1 MARIEGGLSGMSTHK
16 PLVILKTGRKI
27 PSLDAIAGDY
37 EDWIAAG
44 MGWEPDVVRVID
56 PGNGEALPPLDSVA
70 GIAITGSGSMV
81 TERADW
87 MLRTAEWL
95 ADAVRREVPV
105 LGICFGHQ
113 LLAYALGGEV
123 DYNPRGVEV
132 GTVEVTLADA
142 AAVDPLFSVLPK
154 RLWAQLSHRQSV
166 RALPPGATLLGASE
180 MEPHQG
186 FAFGPCAW
194 GVQFHPEFDERIIAH
209 FVRYYREIL
218 AEEGRSTEDLLTAI
232 RPAPE
237 SQALLK
243 RFGEWV
249 LKARGHP
256 ER

>member
-1 MARIEGGLSGMSTHK
+1 MTARK
-16 PLVILKTGRKI
+16 PLLILKTGRKI
-27 PSLDAIAGDY
+27 DSLDPIPGDY

-44 MGWEPDVVRVID
+44 MGWEREAVRVID
-56 PGNGEALPPLDSVA
+56 TAAGGPYPEPAEVA

-81 TERADW
+81 SEQAPWMRKTADW
-87 MLRTAEWL
+87 LVE
-95 ADAVRREVPV
+95 AVQQEVPV

-113 LLAYALGGEV
+113 LLAHALGGRV

-132 GTVEVTLADA
+132 GTVEVRLAEA
-142 AAVDPLFSVLPK
+142 ATRDPLFSVLPA
-154 RLWAQLSHRQSV
+154 RLPAQLSHRQSV
-166 RALPPGATLLGASE
+166 LELPPEATLLGSSA

-194 GVQFHPEFDERIIAH
+194 GVQFHPEFDERIIPC